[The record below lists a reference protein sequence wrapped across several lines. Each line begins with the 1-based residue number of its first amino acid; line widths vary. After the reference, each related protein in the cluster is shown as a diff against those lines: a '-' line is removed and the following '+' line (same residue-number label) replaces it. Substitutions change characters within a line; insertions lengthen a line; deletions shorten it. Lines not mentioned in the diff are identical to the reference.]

1 MKPILLYGSEIWGFG
16 NIDVIER
23 IQLKFLKYIFNLKK
37 STPSFMIYGEL
48 GIMPIYIDI
57 KTRVISYWSKT
68 ISMSDQPTRLSYFLY
83 KILYNMHK
91 NKLVNSLYIENVKS
105 ILESCG
111 FSGVW
116 HSQDTKNPK
125 WLSLAI
131 SQKLK
136 DQYLQT
142 WSATVD
148 KTSSATNFKLYKDTF
163 GYSKFLSLLSA
174 KNSKTFLKFRTRNHT
189 LPVET
194 GRWNG
199 TPLHERICNFCQKEL
214 GDEFHF
220 MLVCD
225 HFKQQ
230 RQTYIKRYY
239 YHNPNALK
247 FKQLMNTENIADLK
261 KNSCFIQIILNSCK
275 ARQ

>member
-1 MKPILLYGSEIWGFG
+1 
-16 NIDVIER
+16 
-23 IQLKFLKYIFNLKK
+23 
-37 STPSFMIYGEL
+37 MIYGEL

-57 KTRVISYWSKT
+57 KTRVIIYWSKT
-68 ISMSDQPTRLSYFLY
+68 ISMSDQPTRLSYMVY

-91 NKLVNSLYIENVKS
+91 NKSVNSLYIENVKS

-116 HSQDTKNPK
+116 HSQDTNNPK

-131 SQKLK
+131 SQRLK

-174 KNSKTFLKFRTRNHT
+174 KNSKTFLRFRTRNHT

-199 TPLHERICNFCQKEL
+199 TPLHERICNFCQKEI

-239 YHNPNALK
+239 NHNQNTLK

-261 KNSCFIQIILNSCK
+261 KN
-275 ARQ
+275 

>member
-1 MKPILLYGSEIWGFG
+1 MFVFNHGSQKH
-16 NIDVIER
+16 R
-23 IQLKFLKYIFNLKK
+23 H
-37 STPSFMIYGEL
+37 T
-48 GIMPIYIDI
+48 
-57 KTRVISYWSKT
+57 
-68 ISMSDQPTRLSYFLY
+68 
-83 KILYNMHK
+83 HK
-91 NKLVNSLYIENVKS
+91 NKWMASLWNISYCSKKCDFLRWEYLYSS
-105 ILESCG
+105 IVCARCTSH
-111 FSGVW
+111 F
-116 HSQDTKNPK
+116 
-125 WLSLAI
+125 
-131 SQKLK
+131 LK

-148 KTSSATNFKLYKDTF
+148 KTSLATNFKLYKDTF

-174 KNSKTFLKFRTRNHT
+174 KNSKTFLRFRTRNHT

-199 TPLHERICNFCQKEL
+199 IPLHERICNFCQKDL

-239 YHNPNALK
+239 YHNPNTLK

-261 KNSCFIQIILNSCK
+261 KK
-275 ARQ
+275 

>member
-1 MKPILLYGSEIWGFG
+1 MALARYQKPKMAL
-16 NIDVIER
+16 
-23 IQLKFLKYIFNLKK
+23 
-37 STPSFMIYGEL
+37 
-48 GIMPIYIDI
+48 
-57 KTRVISYWSKT
+57 ISYIT
-68 ISMSDQPTRLSYFLY
+68 
-83 KILYNMHK
+83 KI
-91 NKLVNSLYIENVKS
+91 
-105 ILESCG
+105 
-111 FSGVW
+111 
-116 HSQDTKNPK
+116 
-125 WLSLAI
+125 
-131 SQKLK
+131 K

-174 KNSKTFLKFRTRNHT
+174 KNSKTFLRFRTRNHT

-239 YHNPNALK
+239 YHNPNTLK

-261 KNSCFIQIILNSCK
+261 KISCFIQIILNSCK